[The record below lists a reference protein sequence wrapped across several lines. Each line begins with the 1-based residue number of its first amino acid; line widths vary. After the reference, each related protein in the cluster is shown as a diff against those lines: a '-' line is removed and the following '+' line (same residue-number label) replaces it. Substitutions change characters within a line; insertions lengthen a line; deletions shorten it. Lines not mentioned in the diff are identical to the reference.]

1 MMTSLRSL
9 IWILAVLIIMTK
21 SALIIHRKPLFPI
34 DNSARLGIPAT
45 PISLEDYLPRFSQ
58 WIRAFEKVNED
69 LEKETMKNQFENIG
83 KQSPPEI
90 LRRRKILVSLLRL
103 K

>member
-1 MMTSLRSL
+1 MMTSLKSM
-9 IWILAVLIIMTK
+9 IWIVAMFIIMTE
-21 SALIIHRKPLFPI
+21 SVLIIHRKRLFPI
-34 DNSARLGIPAT
+34 DNSVRLGIPAT

-83 KQSPPEI
+83 KQSPPP
-90 LRRRKILVSLLRL
+90 S
-103 K
+103 